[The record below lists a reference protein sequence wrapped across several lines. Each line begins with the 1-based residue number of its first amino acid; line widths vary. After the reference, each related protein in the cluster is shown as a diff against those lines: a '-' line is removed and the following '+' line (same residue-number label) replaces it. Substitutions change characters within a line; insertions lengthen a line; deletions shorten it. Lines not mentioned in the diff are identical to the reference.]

1 MNDCFKLNVAV
12 RMRAVPQAAAA
23 AVPGH
28 AGTWNAG
35 PQLVVGV
42 SCCDRLFIPE
52 ETLTQ
57 EYGRQACL
65 IGWLVLRRKN
75 MFRILHELPF
85 LELPNEQVCHCP
97 TSEWLELHA
106 GIFYFNLFFNS
117 SRYKSTVLKHN
128 CFILGECL
136 EEYSLQCAIAIAVVG
151 STCFLLFHFSLT

>member
-1 MNDCFKLNVAV
+1 MLWATAQSSQWMNASCFKLNTAN

-97 TSEWLELHA
+97 TSEWLEFQA
-106 GIFYFNLFFNS
+106 GIFYFNLFFNF
-117 SRYKSTVLKHN
+117 SRHNTTVETQLLQSRWVFWRIFFTVSN
-128 CFILGECL
+128 CWC
-136 EEYSLQCAIAIAVVG
+136 
-151 STCFLLFHFSLT
+151 